1 MHLDPYCDFQRDYY
15 ATFKRLSRVKSKKAH
30 KKKEISIQAQNALKF
45 ARSFAQRIHCAYR
58 ATLSF
63 FITKVC
69 ELDAKHPPI
78 ATYLFMIILFDP
90 RDRTECICKSQTW
103 LPACRDEHP
112 DANAELSRG
121 AGPLAELM
129 RDVHS
134 HKVSSVKYS
143 NKKGKRK
150 SKIYKLYSEIS
161 SIPAQRLQPSSLIRA
176 DVSIHDQALHS
187 LLGHKCIDLCTTDVK
202 ASERRAAGAI
212 FISTR
217 TSRISIRGGGKHVQY
232 RIYHHMII
240 NFSAILEGIGQLWTK

>member
-1 MHLDPYCDFQRDYY
+1 MHLDPYCDFPRDYY

-143 NKKGKRK
+143 TKKGKRK

-217 TSRISIRGGGKHVQY
+217 TSRISIRGGGNMSSIEY
-232 RIYHHMII
+232 II
-240 NFSAILEGIGQLWTK
+240 I

>member
-1 MHLDPYCDFQRDYY
+1 MLNSIFFSQISLTTFAFGPHCDFQRDYY

-143 NKKGKRK
+143 NKKG
-150 SKIYKLYSEIS
+150 
-161 SIPAQRLQPSSLIRA
+161 Q
-176 DVSIHDQALHS
+176 
-187 LLGHKCIDLCTTDVK
+187 K
-202 ASERRAAGAI
+202 AR
-212 FISTR
+212 STR
-217 TSRISIRGGGKHVQY
+217 FIQKFLQFRPSGCS
-232 RIYHHMII
+232 HHH
-240 NFSAILEGIGQLWTK
+240 

>member
-1 MHLDPYCDFQRDYY
+1 M
-15 ATFKRLSRVKSKKAH
+15 
-30 KKKEISIQAQNALKF
+30 
-45 ARSFAQRIHCAYR
+45 
-58 ATLSF
+58 
-63 FITKVC
+63 
-69 ELDAKHPPI
+69 
-78 ATYLFMIILFDP
+78 
-90 RDRTECICKSQTW
+90 
-103 LPACRDEHP
+103 
-112 DANAELSRG
+112 NAELSRG

-202 ASERRAAGAI
+202 ASERRAAASVL
-212 FISTR
+212 STV
-217 TSRISIRGGGKHVQY
+217 IRLGPPEFPFGGGGTCPVSN
-232 RIYHHMII
+232 I
-240 NFSAILEGIGQLWTK
+240 FSES

>member
-30 KKKEISIQAQNALKF
+30 KKKEISIKAQNALKF
-45 ARSFAQRIHCAYR
+45 ARIHCAYR

-78 ATYLFMIILFDP
+78 ATYLFMLILLAP

-112 DANAELSRG
+112 DVNAELSRG

-150 SKIYKLYSEIS
+150 SKIK
-161 SIPAQRLQPSSLIRA
+161 RA
-176 DVSIHDQALHS
+176 
-187 LLGHKCIDLCTTDVK
+187 
-202 ASERRAAGAI
+202 R
-212 FISTR
+212 STR
-217 TSRISIRGGGKHVQY
+217 FTQKFLLFRPSGCS
-232 RIYHHMII
+232 HHH
-240 NFSAILEGIGQLWTK
+240 